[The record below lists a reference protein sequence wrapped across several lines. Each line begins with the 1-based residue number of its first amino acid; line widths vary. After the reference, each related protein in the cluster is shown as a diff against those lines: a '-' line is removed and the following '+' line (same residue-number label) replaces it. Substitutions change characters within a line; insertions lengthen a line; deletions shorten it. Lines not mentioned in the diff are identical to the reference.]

1 MADSTKD
8 HWLNSE
14 RVRVYPWLFLGVYAL
29 AIIVYSLSLHDG
41 VDLSGHPV
49 GSDFVTFYAASKLAL
64 LGQGVD
70 AWDYAA
76 LARVQLEL
84 FPAYTLG
91 PFAWFY
97 PPTFLL
103 LVAPLAL
110 LPYLAAFAT
119 VMASTAAV
127 WATALRNVIGRNG
140 AGWLVAAFPGL
151 WICIAHGQNGLLTAA
166 LAGGS
171 LLLLTRQPMLSGV
184 LLGLLVIKPQLAV
197 VFAVALIAT
206 RAWRTMLVAAGTAL
220 AFLGVSVAVFGP
232 RSLPA
237 WFESLQLARTATEAG
252 YLPWHKMPSTFAML
266 RLVGASVEWSYIVHG
281 LVSLI
286 ALAAVWVVWRRSDS
300 LRLRGS
306 VLMAAT
312 FIVNPYAF
320 DYDLA
325 WLAFPIAWLAC
336 HGLDQGWRRGDREVL
351 TAAWLLPVL
360 STTIAYLT
368 HVQTGPIVLGALV
381 WIAVRRVAGHAPFEG
396 RDVLSQ
402 RSGPSQRFQPWPR
415 PPGRRRPGSS
425 APA

>member
-1 MADSTKD
+1 MSKPTRS
-8 HWLNSE
+8 HWLNAE
-14 RVRVYPWLFLGVYAL
+14 RLRVYPRLVIGVCAVAVLAYA
-29 AIIVYSLSLHDG
+29 LSLHDG
-41 VDLSGHPV
+41 LDPRGQALGA
-49 GSDFVTFYAASKLAL
+49 DFVTFYSASTLAL
-64 LGQGVD
+64 AGNGLD
-70 AWDYAA
+70 AYTVASLSA
-76 LARVQLEL
+76 VERHL
-84 FPAYTLG
+84 FPAFSLG
-91 PFAWFY
+91 PYAWFY

-103 LVAPLAL
+103 LIAPLAL
-110 LPYLAAFAT
+110 LPYLAALALFIGT
-119 VMASTAAV
+119 TAAA
-127 WATALRNVIGRNG
+127 WAVTLGRAIGRSG
-140 AGWLVAAFPGL
+140 AGWLIAAFPGL
-151 WICIAHGQNGLLTAA
+151 WICIAQGQNGLLTAA

-286 ALAAVWVVWRRSDS
+286 ALTAVWVVWRRSDS

-351 TAAWLLPVL
+351 TAVWLLPVL

-381 WIAVRRVAGHAPFEG
+381 WIAVRRVVGHAPFSG
-396 RDVLSQ
+396 PDVLSQ
-402 RSGPSQRFQPWPR
+402 RSGPNQRFQPWPL

-425 APA
+425 ARA